1 MIPDTYDVVLVKL
14 SRSWY
19 SYEHESNVSTIVQGL
34 TNDWSTISRDDY
46 MDLCRWI
53 THKNNL
59 YLNDVYL
66 IVTRQTKDEVK
77 ETLASA
83 IAEAKKERLAQEA
96 AKKKRE
102 KAKLARQI
110 AAGKAKEE
118 AEKKLFEKLQKKFA
132 KKE

>member
-1 MIPDTYDVVLVKL
+1 MNDTYDIALVKIN
-14 SRSWY
+14 RSGY
-19 SYEHESNVSTIVQGL
+19 SYEQESSVATIVRGFN
-34 TNDWSTISRDDY
+34 NDWSTISKDDY
-46 MDLCRWI
+46 LDLVRWVAR
-53 THKNNL
+53 KNDNFSD
-59 YLNDVYL
+59 DVYL

-102 KAKLARQI
+102 EAKLARQI